1 MKDRLIK
8 NFQFLE
14 SLLFYA
20 DAVTHA
26 YIPDGDYYAGVHED
40 MMQSFP
46 GDYELDGVLHHLK
59 DDRLFIKWLFMTG
72 LNDVYTELISYLDRH
87 GHIERALEME
97 VSSEQ
102 DNVLQEAVNWS

>member
-14 SLLFYA
+14 ALLFYA

-26 YIPDGDYYAGVHED
+26 YIPDEDYYAGVHED
-40 MMQSFP
+40 MSSSFENENER
-46 GDYELDGVLHHLK
+46 DKTIMHLK
-59 DDRLFIKWLFMTG
+59 DDRMFIKWLFMTG

-87 GHIERALEME
+87 GHIERALETNLS
-97 VSSEQ
+97 VVQ